1 VTAIAING
9 LGCVGRTFLKV
20 AMTRHELRVVAVND
34 LIDPENLVH
43 LLRFDSA
50 YRRYDQPVAYEPGV
64 EPALRVGRTR
74 MRLVTNAN
82 RSVFH
87 RRSTVLTS

>member
-1 VTAIAING
+1 
-9 LGCVGRTFLKV
+9 
-20 AMTRHELRVVAVND
+20 MTRHELRVVAVND